1 MCILSLNFKKSVLR
15 EDNHIWQRTDGWMSS
30 LHEEL
35 LQVDNKNRQFNR
47 KVREIHEHLFQRRG
61 NMNGQKHEKMFK
73 FISKQVNAKKTTMRC
88 HSHATNWYI
97 WKFQSFK
104 NTTFSKIGEDVEQWA
119 FSYLVVGIHFG
130 AVTLETNAVLPNLI
144 KYMCILEPSSSTV
157 SYLANWL

>member
-15 EDNHIWQRTDGWMSS
+15 EDNHIWQRTDGWISS

-47 KVREIHEHLFQRRG
+47 KVRGIHEHLFQRRG

-73 FISKQVNAKKTTMRC
+73 FISKQMQRKPPWDAI
-88 HSHATNWYI
+88 SHATNWYI

-104 NTTFSKIGEDVEQWA
+104 NMTFSKIGEDVEQWA
-119 FSYLVVGIHFG
+119 FSYLFVGIHFG

-144 KYMCILEPSSSTV
+144 KYMYILEPSSNSTV
-157 SYLANWL
+157 SYLASWL